1 MNPPPEEPLA
11 AALSA
16 VVATTIDV
24 ADVLAH
30 LVVDCAATL
39 PVEAVA
45 LLAVDT
51 NGDLSLLA
59 ADSHRAGQ
67 LELLQIQG
75 RRGPC
80 VDVITT
86 NEPLLVSGADAVAA
100 RWDEVG
106 EAIVALGFTAVEAY
120 PMRWQGRALGG
131 LNLFHA
137 EDRTTPIGARAQAF
151 ADMATVVV
159 VQSMPLSEDQVRA
172 RMHEAL
178 SARAAVEQAKGV
190 LAYQLGTDLAEA
202 YASLLRRAWDSGT
215 PLTQAALDVVGEA
228 QGANGHDGH

>member
-1 MNPPPEEPLA
+1 MNPPQEPLA

-16 VVATTIDV
+16 VVAAPIDV

-30 LVVDCAATL
+30 LVVDCAATV

-45 LLAVDT
+45 LLAVDS

-59 ADSHRAGQ
+59 ADSHRAEQ

-75 RRGPC
+75 HRGPC
-80 VDVITT
+80 VDVIAT
-86 NEPLLVSGADAVAA
+86 NEALLVSGTDALVAQ
-100 RWDEVG
+100 WGEVG
-106 EAIVALGFTAVEAY
+106 AAIAAAGFSAVEAY

-131 LNLFHA
+131 LNLFYA
-137 EDRTTPIGARAQAF
+137 RERTTPIGATGQAF

-159 VQSMPLSEDQVRA
+159 VQSMPLSQDQVQA
-172 RMHEAL
+172 RLHEAL

-190 LAYQLGTDLAEA
+190 LAYRLGTDLAEA
-202 YASLLRRAWDSGT
+202 YATLLRRAWDSGT
-215 PLTQAALDVVGEA
+215 PLTQTALDVVGEA